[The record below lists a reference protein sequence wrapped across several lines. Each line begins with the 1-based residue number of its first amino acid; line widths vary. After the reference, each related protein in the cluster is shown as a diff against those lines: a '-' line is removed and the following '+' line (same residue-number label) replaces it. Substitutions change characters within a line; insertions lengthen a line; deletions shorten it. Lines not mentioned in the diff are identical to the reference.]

1 MRLFL
6 DAHVLFSAALSPEG
20 AASNLF
26 AFAGAGACELVTSAF
41 VVAEVTRNLRVK
53 APEAVDRW
61 ERLLA
66 SVGIVVEADARLVDR
81 IGVPLPAKDRP
92 VLAAA
97 LGCRA
102 TALVTGDRRHFGPL
116 FGRRFG
122 GTVVLSPRGALA
134 FLVEASGDPRSGS
147 EVR

>member
-6 DAHVLFSAALSPEG
+6 DANVLFSAALRREG
-20 AASNLF
+20 AASNLL
-26 AFAGAGACELVTSAF
+26 AFAGVGACELVTSAF

-53 APEAVDRW
+53 APEALGRW
-61 ERLLA
+61 ERSIT

-81 IGVPLPAKDRP
+81 IAVALPAKDRP

-102 TALVTGDRRHFGPL
+102 TVLVTGDRRHFGSL
-116 FGRRFG
+116 FGRAIG
-122 GTVVLSPRGALA
+122 GTVVLPPRAALDLLLA
-134 FLVEASGDPRSGS
+134 DLQG
-147 EVR
+147 

>member
-6 DAHVLFSAALSPEG
+6 DANVLFSAALSREG

-53 APEAVDRW
+53 APEALGRW
-61 ERLLA
+61 ERLIT
-66 SVGIVVEADARLVDR
+66 SVGVVVEADARLVDR
-81 IGVPLPAKDRP
+81 IAVALPAKDRP

-102 TALVTGDRRHFGPL
+102 TVLVTGDRRHFGSL
-116 FGRRFG
+116 FGRAIG
-122 GTVVLSPRGALA
+122 GTVVLPPRAALDLLLA
-134 FLVEASGDPRSGS
+134 DLQA
-147 EVR
+147 

>member
-6 DAHVLFSAALSPEG
+6 DANVLFSAALSPVG
-20 AASNLF
+20 AASSLF

-41 VVAEVTRNLRVK
+41 VVAEATRNLRVK

-61 ERLLA
+61 ERLIA
-66 SVGIVVEADARLVDR
+66 SVGIVVEADARLLDR
-81 IGVPLPAKDRP
+81 IGVALPAKDRP

-102 TALVTGDRRHFGPL
+102 TVLVTGDRRHFGPL
-116 FGRRFG
+116 FGRRLG
-122 GTVVLSPRGALA
+122 GTVVLSPRAALA
-134 FLVEASGDPRSGS
+134 FLVEASGDSRSGADG
-147 EVR
+147 R

>member
-1 MRLFL
+1 MRLLL
-6 DAHVLFSAALSPEG
+6 DANVLFSAALSPEG

-26 AFAGAGACELVTSAF
+26 AFAGAGACELVTSAL
-41 VVAEVTRNLRVK
+41 VVAEVTRNLRIK

-61 ERLLA
+61 ERSIA

-81 IGVPLPAKDRP
+81 IGVPLPANDRP

-102 TALVTGDRRHFGPL
+102 TVLVTSDRRHFGPL

-122 GTVVLSPRGALA
+122 GTVVLSPREALT
-134 FLVEASGDPRSGS
+134 FLVEASKDPRSAS
-147 EVR
+147 DVR

>member
-1 MRLFL
+1 
-6 DAHVLFSAALSPEG
+6 
-20 AASNLF
+20 
-26 AFAGAGACELVTSAF
+26 VTSAF

-61 ERLLA
+61 ERLIA

-81 IGVPLPAKDRP
+81 IGAQLPAKDRP
-92 VLAAA
+92 VLAAT

-102 TALVTGDRRHFGPL
+102 TVLVTGDRRHFGPL

-122 GTVVLSPRGALA
+122 GTVVLSPREALA
-134 FLVEASGDPRSGS
+134 FLVEASKDPRSGS
-147 EVR
+147 DVR

>member
-6 DAHVLFSAALSPEG
+6 DANVLFSAALSREG
-20 AASNLF
+20 AASSLF

-53 APEAVDRW
+53 APEALGRW
-61 ERLLA
+61 ERLIA
-66 SVGIVVEADARLVDR
+66 SVDIVVEADARLVDR
-81 IGVPLPAKDRP
+81 IAVALPAKDRP

-102 TALVTGDRRHFGPL
+102 TVLVTGDRRHFGSL
-116 FGRRFG
+116 FGRAIG
-122 GTVVLSPRGALA
+122 GTVVLPPRAALDLLLA
-134 FLVEASGDPRSGS
+134 DLRV
-147 EVR
+147 

>member
-6 DAHVLFSAALSPEG
+6 DANVLVSAALNPEG

-41 VVAEVTRNLRVK
+41 VVAEVTRNLRFK

-61 ERLLA
+61 ERSSA

-92 VLAAA
+92 ILAAA
-97 LGCRA
+97 LGCRG
-102 TALVTGDRRHFGPL
+102 TVLVTGDRRHFGPL
-116 FGRRFG
+116 FGRPFA
-122 GTVVLSPRGALA
+122 GTVVLSPREALA
-134 FLVEASGDPRSGS
+134 FLVEASGDSRSGS

>member
-6 DAHVLFSAALSPEG
+6 DANVLFSAALSPEG
-20 AASNLF
+20 AASSLF
-26 AFAGAGACELVTSAF
+26 AFADAGACELVTSGF

-53 APEAVDRW
+53 VPEAVDRG
-61 ERLLA
+61 ERLIA

-81 IGVPLPAKDRP
+81 IGVQLPAKDRP

-102 TALVTGDRRHFGPL
+102 TVLVTGDRTHFGPL
-116 FGRRFG
+116 FGRRVG
-122 GTVVLSPRGALA
+122 GTVVLSPREALA
-134 FLVEASGDPRSGS
+134 LLVEASSDARSGS
-147 EVR
+147 DAR

>member
-6 DAHVLFSAALSPEG
+6 DANVLFSAALSPEG

-26 AFAGAGACELVTSAF
+26 AFAGAGACEPGTSAF
-41 VVAEVTRNLRVK
+41 VVAEVTRSLRVK
-53 APEAVDRW
+53 APEAVDRG
-61 ERLLA
+61 ERSIA
-66 SVGIVVEADARLVDR
+66 SVGIVVEADARLLDR
-81 IGVPLPAKDRP
+81 IDVQLPAKDRP
-92 VLAAA
+92 ILAAA

-102 TALVTGDRRHFGPL
+102 TVLVTGDRRHFGPS

-134 FLVEASGDPRSGS
+134 FLVEPSVDPRSTS
-147 EVR
+147 DAR

>member
-6 DAHVLFSAALSPEG
+6 DANVLFSAALSPEG

-102 TALVTGDRRHFGPL
+102 TVLVTGDRRHFGPL

-134 FLVEASGDPRSGS
+134 FLVEASGVSRSGS

>member
-6 DAHVLFSAALSPEG
+6 DANVLFSAALSREG

-53 APEAVDRW
+53 APEALGRW
-61 ERLLA
+61 ERLIT
-66 SVGIVVEADARLVDR
+66 SVGVVVEADARLVDR
-81 IGVPLPAKDRP
+81 IAVALPAKDRP

-102 TALVTGDRRHFGPL
+102 TVLVTGDRRHFGSL
-116 FGRRFG
+116 FGRAIG
-122 GTVVLSPRGALA
+122 GTVVLPPRAALDLLLA
-134 FLVEASGDPRSGS
+134 DLRA
-147 EVR
+147 

>member
-6 DAHVLFSAALSPEG
+6 DANVLFSAALSREG

-53 APEAVDRW
+53 APEALGRW
-61 ERLLA
+61 ERLIT
-66 SVGIVVEADARLVDR
+66 SVGVVVEADARLVDR
-81 IGVPLPAKDRP
+81 IAVALPAKDRP

-102 TALVTGDRRHFGPL
+102 TVLVTGDRRHFGSL
-116 FGRRFG
+116 FGRAIG
-122 GTVVLSPRGALA
+122 GTVVLPPRAALDLLLA
-134 FLVEASGDPRSGS
+134 DLQG
-147 EVR
+147 